1 MKFSKEHIDEIK
13 KRLLYL
19 EEHFNIDVSDNL
31 NNLEDEDIEE
41 LISNIDEIDINF
53 PDEYETISYSTEE
66 FWKYTTDLE
75 HIEVIGDSSVRN
87 STICQTIIDINEF
100 DYEKHDVNQYKLIT
114 DDYILRFIDN
124 PFFIGLIASRE
135 GICDDNCGI
144 TPCSMYSAIE
154 IEYLNSN
161 KLTIEEEHSIIERFL
176 FFVSARI
183 DTSIKIG
190 KFFDFPDG
198 YYDYKDEADEENR
211 NNEYHFN
218 INDIPRYTLA
228 MQYYV
233 DALSIKNEEIKFLYF
248 YKIIEYF
255 APIVSKKKSY
265 ELLNLRLD
273 TMSVK
278 NRDHKYL
285 ESIFQLTRD
294 YDVSLRDKELANTV
308 LCECIDI
315 LELFEYLP
323 ATMKERLSKNIKFKK
338 EEYNELKADKILEIK
353 KELGVYLYSTR
364 NSIVHA
370 KSNYKLSG
378 NECLDNDLESLNVFM
393 SKLCHC
399 LIVWNGRQAKEF
411 QI

>member
-1 MKFSKEHIDEIK
+1 MKFLKEHIDEIK
-13 KRLLYL
+13 RRLSYL
-19 EEHFNIDVSDNL
+19 EEHFNIDISDNL
-31 NNLEDEDIEE
+31 EIFEDEDIEE
-41 LISNIDEIDINF
+41 LISNINEIDINF
-53 PDEYETISYSTEE
+53 PNEYETISYSAEE

-75 HIEVIGDSSVRN
+75 SIEMVDDSAVRN
-87 STICQTIIDINEF
+87 SSLCQIIIDINEF
-100 DYEKHDVNQYKLIT
+100 DYDKHDVNQYMLTT
-114 DDYILRFIDN
+114 DNYILRFIDN
-124 PFFIGLIASRE
+124 PFLIGSIASKE
-135 GICDDNCGI
+135 GLCDDNYGI

-161 KLTIEEEHSIIERFL
+161 KLTIEEEHNIIERFL
-176 FFVSARI
+176 FLVSARI
-183 DTSIKIG
+183 GTSIKIG
-190 KFFDFPDG
+190 RFFTFL
-198 YYDYKDEADEENR
+198 YDDDYNEEENR
-211 NNEYHFN
+211 DDEYHFN
-218 INDIPRYTLA
+218 MNDIPKYTLA

-255 APIVSKKKSY
+255 APLVSKKKSY

-323 ATMKERLSKNIKFKK
+323 ATIKERLSKNIKFKK

-370 KSNYKLSG
+370 KSNYKLTG
-378 NECLDNDLESLNVFM
+378 NECLESDLEYLNIFM

-399 LIVWNGRQAKEF
+399 LIIWNDRQAKEF
-411 QI
+411 QL

>member
-1 MKFSKEHIDEIK
+1 MKFLKEHIDEIK
-13 KRLLYL
+13 RRLSYL
-19 EEHFNIDVSDNL
+19 EEHFNIDISDNL
-31 NNLEDEDIEE
+31 EIFEDEDIEE
-41 LISNIDEIDINF
+41 LISTVNEIDICF
-53 PDEYETISYSTEE
+53 PDECENTSYSSED
-66 FWKYTTDLE
+66 FWKYTDNLE
-75 HIEVIGDSSVRN
+75 HIKTVDNSTVRN
-87 STICQTIIDINEF
+87 SVIRQTILDINEY
-100 DYEKHDVNQYKLIT
+100 DYEKYNINQYSLIT
-114 DDYILRFIDN
+114 DDYVIRIINN
-124 PFFIGLIASRE
+124 PFLIGLIASKE
-135 GICDDNCGI
+135 GRCDDNYCI
-144 TPCSMYSAIE
+144 TPCSMYTAIE
-154 IEYLNSN
+154 IRYLNSN
-161 KLTIEEEHSIIERFL
+161 KLTIEEENNIIERFL

-183 DTSIKIG
+183 EIAIRTG
-190 KFFDFPDG
+190 EFFTFPEDC
-198 YYDYKDEADEENR
+198 YNYDDEEVGNIS
-211 NNEYHFN
+211 NEYHFN
-218 INDIPRYTLA
+218 INDIPKHTLA

-255 APIVSKKKSY
+255 APLVSKKKSY

-323 ATMKERLSKNIKFKK
+323 ATIKERLSRNIKFKK

-370 KSNYKLSG
+370 KSNYKLTG
-378 NECLDNDLESLNVFM
+378 NECLESDLECLNIFM

-399 LIVWNGRQAKEF
+399 LIIWNDRQAKEF
-411 QI
+411 QL